1 MKLKKDRTP
10 FDVFPSYKGGHTC
23 LMGGYIL
30 EFHPF
35 HREANMWGWVF
46 QHRLVGEDMVGRP
59 LVWSTK
65 SSEKEC
71 VHHKNEI
78 RTDNRPENLEVMT
91 FSAHRSYHTKKM
103 NDEKRVHLTPSI
115 VSEALKKTGNIKAA
129 AKHLGV
135 AHQTLRLHFD
145 EILAPY
151 MRTRPVDLSCSLIQK
166 QLAEVAWYFAPTHI
180 SYSELAKLT
189 QIATPVWKK
198 ILAEHKICWKPGPT
212 GGLGK
217 RLVYRGQPTPYA
229 KELYGSSIAPGDE
242 RLRTVAERA
251 TQPKVLPRRGKI
263 LAPAEGLQV

>member
-1 MKLKKDRTP
+1 MKLKKDRIP
-10 FDVFPSYKGGHTC
+10 FDVFPSYKGGHTV
-23 LMGGYIL
+23 LMGGYVL

-35 HREANMWGWVF
+35 HPDANMWGWVF

-59 LVWSTK
+59 LVRSSK
-65 SSEKEC
+65 PSEKEC

-91 FSAHRSYHTKKM
+91 FSAHRSHHTKKM
-103 NDEKRVHLTPSI
+103 NDEKRVHLTPTI
-115 VSEALKKTGNIKAA
+115 VASALEKMGNIKAA

-145 EILAPY
+145 EVLAPY
-151 MRTRPVDLSCSLIQK
+151 MRTRPVDLSCPKIQK
-166 QLAEVAWYFAPTHI
+166 QLEEVARYFAPTHL

-189 QIATPVWKK
+189 QIAAPVWKK
-198 ILAEHKICWKPGPT
+198 VLAEHSIEWKSGPT

-217 RLVYRGQPTPYA
+217 RVVYRGRPTPYA

-242 RLRTVAERA
+242 RLRTVAERKEP
-251 TQPKVLPRRGKI
+251 PKVLPRRGKI
-263 LAPAEGLQV
+263 LKPSVGLPT